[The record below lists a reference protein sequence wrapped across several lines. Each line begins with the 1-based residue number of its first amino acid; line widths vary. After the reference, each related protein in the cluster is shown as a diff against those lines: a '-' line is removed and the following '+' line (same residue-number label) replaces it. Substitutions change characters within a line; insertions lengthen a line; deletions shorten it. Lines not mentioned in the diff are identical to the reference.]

1 MKYNHFGVLGF
12 PWDGGASLGRPGAR
26 YAPKKIREIFMWFKN
41 REINNKVYL
50 VDKRKSVDF
59 YPEKIVDYG
68 DVDIV
73 VPSTEETFLDAEKKT
88 KEIIKNNGFPMV
100 IGGDHSISFPIIKAL
115 HDLCEGEVGI
125 IQFDAH
131 LDLVD
136 ESKMQ
141 GKYSQSSQM
150 RRALEL
156 DRVNPQ
162 NIVQI
167 GVRGANY
174 PWYDE
179 YLKSTGINQYTS
191 YDIHEGNAKS
201 IAKEIVEMYKRN
213 NVEKIYLTF
222 DIDVLDPAYAPATG
236 ADEPFG
242 LNPHQCMVMLEELY
256 PIIDAFDIAEVNPM
270 YEVNDQTM
278 AISAR
283 LMFDCFVSKIR

>member
-1 MKYNHFGVLGF
+1 MKYDHFGVLGF

-26 YAPKKIREIFMWFKN
+26 YAPKKVREIFGWFKN
-41 REINNKVYL
+41 REEDRMVYL
-50 VDKRKSVDF
+50 VDERRTVPFHTD
-59 YPEKIVDYG
+59 KIVDYG
-68 DVDIV
+68 DVDII
-73 VPSTEETFLDAEKKT
+73 VPSTSETFENAERQAR
-88 KEIIKNNGFPMV
+88 EIIDKGGFPMV

-115 HDLCEGEVGI
+115 HDSCQGQVGI

-136 ESKMQ
+136 ESKLQ

-156 DRVNPQ
+156 DRVNPD

-174 PWYDE
+174 PWYDD
-179 YLKSTGINQYTS
+179 YLKSTGIHQYTS
-191 YDIHEGNAKS
+191 YEIHEGKPRD
-201 IAKEIVEMYKRN
+201 IAKEVVDLYRKN
-213 NVEKIYLTF
+213 GVEKIYLTF
-222 DIDVLDPAYAPATG
+222 DIDVLDPAFAPATG

-242 LNPHQCMVMLEELY
+242 LNPHQCKVMLQEFY
-256 PIIDAFDIAEVNPM
+256 PIVDAFDIAEVNPL

-278 AISAR
+278 ALSAR
-283 LMFDCFVSKIR
+283 LMFDCFVSKFK